1 MQQDCH
7 CFMTGAHTDVT
18 TALTH
23 RDMFIVTEDLR
34 RQHFLSVVGGR
45 VEGHELAHLVLAR
58 VGDVDARVLDRLR
71 LQHVQDVRLTSLDL
85 RVQRANDRTSANQKS
100 AHVKLLS

>member
-1 MQQDCH
+1 
-7 CFMTGAHTDVT
+7 MTGAHTDVT
-18 TALTH
+18 TARTH

-71 LQHVQDVRLTSLDL
+71 LEHVQDVRLTSLDL
-85 RVQRANDRTSANQKS
+85 CVQRASDRTSANQKALTS
-100 AHVKLLS
+100 NYCHDILPDTTC